1 MSCSILKGLNIF
13 LVDISSRKMKLMNL
27 WQNVKKM
34 RDSDGYLSQSFFD
47 IKKDTFYRF
56 SSGPFTQKMFK
67 VIDIQ
72 KTKLKF

>member
-34 RDSDGYLSQSFFD
+34 RTQMD
-47 IKKDTFYRF
+47 IYHNPFLILKKILFIDFHLGH
-56 SSGPFTQKMFK
+56 SLKMFK
-67 VIDIQ
+67 VIDTQ
-72 KTKLKF
+72 KQN